1 VARRMAHAAGVS
13 KRRHAGL
20 AKKLLR

>member
-20 AKKLLR
+20 AKNLLR